1 MGIVIGYILTGL
13 GIGGFSYSCYT
24 MQHTHRYT
32 WRPPYSDFETRI
44 IAFCIVSFIMFVL
57 GIMLIIFSVIKRK
70 NQAKLSQIT
79 GKVDNVA
86 LANICCNC

>member
-1 MGIVIGYILTGL
+1 
-13 GIGGFSYSCYT
+13 
-24 MQHTHRYT
+24 
-32 WRPPYSDFETRI
+32 
-44 IAFCIVSFIMFVL
+44 MFVL

-86 LANICCNC
+86 LANICCNCGLNITSGLNECPRCHTKLNNNQGGYYGTNNR